1 MRQKICLKLNEG
13 EEMGDRNERERE
25 RERHC
30 IFKHDPPLKPWH
42 GKLQSSPKDS
52 FIGSFYTYAHL
63 RNDTGFITILK
74 WQSISFCIQ
83 IKCRRGL
90 LSVHNT
96 YKVSTEAENG
106 GAPTRYGNFEGR
118 CSNYTS
124 KCTHKQLH
132 FSMHQGITLS
142 YGSPDRS
149 STPIMGMVC

>member
-1 MRQKICLKLNEG
+1 MKGKRWETG
-13 EEMGDRNERERE
+13 MEE

-42 GKLQSSPKDS
+42 WTPQSSLKDF

-63 RNDTGFITILK
+63 RNHTGFITILK
-74 WQSISFCIQ
+74 WQSISFCI
-83 IKCRRGL
+83 KCRRHL
-90 LSVHNT
+90 LIVHNT

-132 FSMHQGITLS
+132 FSMHQGIMLS

-149 STPIMGMVC
+149 STPIMGMVCWL